1 MMAKSARF
9 FLKTLIVLI
18 YLFTQASNF
27 LQATR
32 VYSTPTPFTGTQA
45 ASRTLQVQQH
55 KCVVVVDIRN

>member
-1 MMAKSARF
+1 MLHDGKKCTF

-32 VYSTPTPFTGTQA
+32 VYSTPTPFTQA
-45 ASRTLQVQQH
+45 ASRTLQQH